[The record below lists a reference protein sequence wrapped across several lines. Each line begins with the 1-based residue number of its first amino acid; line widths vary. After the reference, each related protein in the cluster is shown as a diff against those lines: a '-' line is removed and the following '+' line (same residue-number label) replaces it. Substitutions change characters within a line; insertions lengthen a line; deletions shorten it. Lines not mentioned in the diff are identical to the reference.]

1 MNAPAPNI
9 SPSGPRKPIRRLD
22 ESAQNRIAAGEGVER
37 PASAVKELAEN
48 SLDAGAR
55 RIEITLAD
63 GGRTLIRVA
72 DDGHGIPHDQLEL
85 ALERHATS
93 KTDGEDLLDI
103 GSFGF
108 RGEALPSIAAVS
120 RFSLTSR
127 AESAEEAWTLRCD
140 AGRLGRPT
148 PAALPRGTVAEA
160 RDLFYATP
168 ARLKFLRTDR
178 AETQAAADMVRR
190 LAMAAP
196 QVGFVLRDATGAE
209 GTEGRVLFRA
219 DPEPGSPQEA
229 RRARLA
235 RILGRA
241 FEADALEIEA
251 EREGL
256 RLTGLAA
263 LPTHSRGAAVAQFL
277 FVNGRPVR
285 DKLLTGALR
294 AAYSDVLHSGRH
306 PAAALYLDCDPHLVD
321 VNVHPAKTE
330 VRFRAPGIA
339 RGLVVS
345 ALRHAL
351 AAAGHRS
358 STTVGTAALGEFQR
372 DGLGPHGGAAAPGAA
387 PVQYQ
392 GRGPAPRPFGAWENM
407 PPRPGAETLAQAAAF
422 QAPAQAGFAEDAAPY
437 RSARVEDA
445 PEDPAAQDLP
455 LGLARAQIH
464 ENYIV
469 AQTTDGMVII
479 DQHAAHERL
488 VYERLKRQLDANG
501 VKRQALLIPQIVEL
515 PGDDAERVLE
525 AAEALARAGLVI
537 EPFGPGALAVQEMPA
552 ELGQADATAILRDV
566 ADALA
571 ETGGIDAG
579 GLEAGE
585 SDEGGP
591 VRARLDA
598 VLSRMACHGSVRS
611 GRRMGAAEM
620 NALLREMEAT
630 PRSGQCNHGRPTSV
644 RLSLAQIETLFGRR

>member
-1 MNAPAPNI
+1 FI
-9 SPSGPRKPIRRLD
+9 
-22 ESAQNRIAAGEGVER
+22 
-37 PASAVKELAEN
+37 
-48 SLDAGAR
+48 
-55 RIEITLAD
+55 
-63 GGRTLIRVA
+63 
-72 DDGHGIPHDQLEL
+72 
-85 ALERHATS
+85 
-93 KTDGEDLLDI
+93 
-103 GSFGF
+103 
-108 RGEALPSIAAVS
+108 
-120 RFSLTSR
+120 
-127 AESAEEAWTLRCD
+127 
-140 AGRLGRPT
+140 
-148 PAALPRGTVAEA
+148 
-160 RDLFYATP
+160 
-168 ARLKFLRTDR
+168 
-178 AETQAAADMVRR
+178 
-190 LAMAAP
+190 
-196 QVGFVLRDATGAE
+196 LRDATGAE
-209 GTEGRVLFRA
+209 GSEGRVLFRA
-219 DPEPGSPQEA
+219 DPEPGDPAQA

-294 AAYSDVLHSGRH
+294 AAYSEVLHSGRH

-330 VRFRAPGIA
+330 VRFRAPGVA

-358 STTVGTAALGEFQR
+358 STLVGEAALGEFRR
-372 DGLGPHGGAAAPGAA
+372 DEQGPHSGPSPAQPGLPGTAPAAWGLA
-387 PVQYQ
+387 
-392 GRGPAPRPFGAWENM
+392 RGPARGFGGFAPARPD
-407 PPRPGAETLAQAAAF
+407 PGLLAQSAAF
-422 QAPAQAGFAEDAAPY
+422 MAPPAQPGLAEDAAPY
-437 RSARVEDA
+437 RSARVEETA
-445 PEDPAAQDLP
+445 EDRAAEDLP

-464 ENYIV
+464 ENYII
-469 AQTTDGMVII
+469 AQTADGLVIV

-488 VYERLKRQLDANG
+488 VYERLKRQLDETG
-501 VKRQALLIPQIVEL
+501 VKRQALLIPQVVEL
-515 PGDDAERVLE
+515 PGDDADRVLD
-525 AAEALARAGLVI
+525 AAPALARAGLVI

-552 ELGQADATAILRDV
+552 ELGQADAAAILRDV